1 MEIDIR
7 DKDALLAVS
16 PAALSA
22 YARAA
27 GWSRRETYRDRSH
40 VYRGGDLPDII
51 LPNTKELADY
61 ASVVSGLI
69 ETFAESA
76 EQDRM
81 TVYRDLVT
89 ADRDAVRV
97 RAVDLDERDRD
108 GSLPIGAGADLVCA
122 ARDLVLAAACALD
135 NPRPIYRM
143 GANREA
149 ADYLRRVRLGQTE
162 QGSFVVTLLSPVV
175 PPPIRTTPDSKRRP
189 PDVEASEEPIARRV
203 TARLAG
209 ALAAA
214 RRATDDAGCGEQRA
228 FSSAV
233 RDGVSAN
240 LCDALATLTET
251 LSRVDI
257 GVVWARTYPRNEIGR
272 AVRFAAHD
280 APILREA
287 GRAFRSREPRPGVT
301 LVGLVQRLE
310 RDDTA
315 ADGMVTLRTSLDGRN
330 QSVGALLR
338 QSDYHRAIQAHR
350 KKAPLVVR
358 GDLERAGR
366 RWRLLDPSIEDVIES
381 DEAPNER
388 DAMRESGA

>member
-1 MEIDIR
+1 MKIDIR
-7 DKDALLAVS
+7 DRDALLAVS

-27 GWSRRETYRDRSH
+27 GWSRGEPYRVHSN
-40 VYRGGDLPDII
+40 VYTKEDAPDIVVPRTEA
-51 LPNTKELADY
+51 LGDY

-69 ETFAESA
+69 ATFAESA

-97 RAVDLDERDRD
+97 RAVDLDESDRD
-108 GSLPIGAGADLVCA
+108 GSLPIDAGADLVCA

-143 GANREA
+143 GANRDA

-175 PPPIRTTPDSKRRP
+175 PPPIRAAPDSKHRP

-203 TARLAG
+203 TARLAS

-214 RRATDDAGCGEQRA
+214 RRATDDAGCGESRA

-233 RDGVSAN
+233 RAGVSAN

-257 GVVWARTYPRNEIGR
+257 GVVWARTYPRNETGR

-287 GRAFRSREPRPGVT
+287 SRAFRSREPRPGVT

-310 RDDTA
+310 RDDAA

-350 KKAPLVVR
+350 RKAPIVVR

-381 DEAPNER
+381 DEAPGER
-388 DAMRESGA
+388 GAAHASGA